1 MTDNT
6 QLFKSGDFASTDIQL
21 FYNVDFGDLHVAI
34 VRGEVWFIAKNVC
47 DALDISN
54 VSQALSRLD
63 DDEKGIISNDT
74 LGGSQKMLTV
84 NEAGLY
90 ALALSSKKPE
100 AKNFKRWVTHEVIPS
115 IRKHGVYATPETAE
129 KLMDDPD
136 FMIATFA
143 ALKDERERRMELEA
157 ENAELAP
164 KALLAEAVVEP
175 SDSLYTVTEATRYL
189 ANVMPGIRRQ
199 DVFDLLRDSGMMCKR
214 STAPT
219 RRGVDTGRM
228 AAVSTPYVDPDTG
241 EERAGRQ
248 RGKITC
254 KGLAFL
260 TERLS
265 ARVA

>member
-6 QLFKSGDFASTDIQL
+6 QLFKSCDSASTDIQL
-21 FYNVDFGDLHVAI
+21 FHNVDFGNLHVAI
-34 VRGEVWFIAKNVC
+34 VRDEVCFIAKNVC

-90 ALALSSKKPE
+90 ALVFSSKKPE

-129 KLMDDPD
+129 KLMNDPD
-136 FMIATFA
+136 FMIATFTV
-143 ALKDERERRMELEA
+143 LKDERERRMELEA

-164 KALLAEAVVEP
+164 KALFADSVANADNLILVRELAHILRQNGIDVGQNRLFEWLREDGYLEKRRNEPTQRSLDLGIMRVVEHTHTKP
-175 SDSLYTVTEATRYL
+175 DGSTFVTR
-189 ANVMPGIRRQ
+189 
-199 DVFDLLRDSGMMCKR
+199 
-214 STAPT
+214 
-219 RRGVDTGRM
+219 
-228 AAVSTPYVDPDTG
+228 TP
-241 EERAGRQ
+241 
-248 RGKITC
+248 KITA
-254 KGLAFL
+254 KGQVYFVRKYAG
-260 TERLS
+260 S
-265 ARVA
+265 GKVA